1 MEADLLLEEE
11 RHLEVEMMEA
21 DLLLLGVLL
30 DGTVALVYFPVEA
43 RQRVA
48 EVAAAA
54 AGDDEEEAAAGN
66 ASVNVHP
73 ESRHLET
80 EPPCPYRGGGLDL
93 PAVG

>member
-1 MEADLLLEEE
+1 MVEADP
-11 RHLEVEMMEA
+11 
-21 DLLLLGVLL
+21 LLLGALL
-30 DGTVALVYFPVEA
+30 DGTAALVYFPVEA

-54 AGDDEEEAAAGN
+54 AAGDEEEEATAGN